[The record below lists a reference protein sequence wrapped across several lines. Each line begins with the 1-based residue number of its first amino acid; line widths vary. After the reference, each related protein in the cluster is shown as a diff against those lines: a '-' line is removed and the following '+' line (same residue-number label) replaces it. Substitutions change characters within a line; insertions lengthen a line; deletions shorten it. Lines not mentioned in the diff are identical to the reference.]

1 VNARVVICAA
11 VALLVAGCAN
21 AGTGESASVALMQ
34 TDSPIPAEAEAG
46 LADAD
51 FVGTWSGPVS
61 GDSEDYGMV
70 VVFTTDGGV
79 LRGSVEYPELTCTG
93 KWTLTDADG
102 SVRDF
107 TEIIDEGGRDRCI
120 PVTKV
125 EVRHQG
131 GSLSYEVTETPGW
144 EEYPSRATLTRTDL

>member
-1 VNARVVICAA
+1 MNTRLIICAA
-11 VALLVAGCAN
+11 VALLGAGCAN
-21 AGTGESASVALMQ
+21 AETGESASVADADRQ
-34 TDSPIPAEAEAG
+34 PDAG
-46 LADAD
+46 RGRLADAD
-51 FVGTWSGPVS
+51 FVGTWSGRVS
-61 GDSEDYGMV
+61 GDSEHYGMV

-79 LRGSVEYPELTCTG
+79 LRGSVEYPELKCTG

-107 TEIIDEGGRDRCI
+107 TEVIDEGGRDRCI

-144 EEYPSRATLTRTDL
+144 EEYPIRATLTRTDL

>member
-1 VNARVVICAA
+1 VNARLVTCAA

-21 AGTGESASVALMQ
+21 AGAGESASVALMQ
-34 TDSPIPAEAEAG
+34 TGSPIPAEAEAG

-51 FVGTWSGPVS
+51 FVGTWSGRVS
-61 GDSEDYGMV
+61 GDSEHYGMV

-79 LRGSVEYPELTCTG
+79 LRGSVEYPELKCTG
-93 KWTLTDADG
+93 KWILTDADG
-102 SVRDF
+102 SVRNF
-107 TEIIDEGGRDRCI
+107 TEIIDEDGRERCI

-144 EEYPSRATLTRTDL
+144 EEYPIRATLTRTDL

>member
-1 VNARVVICAA
+1 
-11 VALLVAGCAN
+11 LLMAGCAN
-21 AGTGESASVALMQ
+21 AGAGEPASVALMQ
-34 TDSPIPAEAEAG
+34 TDSPIPAETEAG

-51 FVGTWSGPVS
+51 FVGTWSGRVR
-61 GDSEDYGMV
+61 GDSENYALV
-70 VVFTTDGGV
+70 VVFTTDDGL
-79 LRGSVEYPELTCTG
+79 LRGSVDYPELQCTG

-102 SVRDF
+102 SMRDF
-107 TEIIDEGGRDRCI
+107 TEIIDEDGRERCI

-144 EEYPSRATLTRTDL
+144 EEYPIRATLTRIDL